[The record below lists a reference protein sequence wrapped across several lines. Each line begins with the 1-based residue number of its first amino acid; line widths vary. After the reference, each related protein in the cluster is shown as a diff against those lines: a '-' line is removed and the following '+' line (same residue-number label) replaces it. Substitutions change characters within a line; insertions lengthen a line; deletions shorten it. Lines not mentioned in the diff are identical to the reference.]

1 MKRTNGPDA
10 RLWLESD
17 LNGFERG
24 AIDKR
29 CLFSAGRH
37 SCWPLMWWK
46 VSQSQSLKMFLRVLP
61 HKSALCCWEDF
72 FPLTLFRDVSAW
84 KRLNTWLQKKS
95 HHCLKCN
102 NDSIGL
108 ETNKQK
114 TLIAWVFIT
123 WGSELRSVL
132 YLHSQRDWK
141 SSGDTFIF
149 TAMSQFIQPL

>member
-1 MKRTNGPDA
+1 MKRTKGPDA
-10 RLWLESD
+10 ILWLESD

-46 VSQSQSLKMFLRVLP
+46 VSQSQSLKMFLESYCTSQLCAVGRTFFHSLP
-61 HKSALCCWEDF
+61 SEMLVHK
-72 FPLTLFRDVSAW
+72 TLKYVTA
-84 KRLNTWLQKKS
+84 KTS

-102 NDSIGL
+102 NDSTGL
-108 ETNKQK
+108 DTNKQK

-132 YLHSQRDWK
+132 YLHSQRGWK